1 MLFWLQ
7 IGSAVTGVVAAALWF
22 GASAAKAPPAS
33 YDGIGHLPAFLDKT
47 GRLNKWAA
55 GVTAISVLLSAG
67 ATLLTATGSK

>member
-7 IGSAVTGVVAAALWF
+7 IGSAVTGIVAAALWF

-47 GRLNKWAA
+47 ARLNKLRRSHKCES
-55 GVTAISVLLSAG
+55 IPLSFG
-67 ATLLTATGSK
+67 L